1 MVEKFKSGKVYV
13 LKGSEKPYEEIV
25 EAKIYKSKNDEG
37 KIEYHLMLDSYFFT
51 GRYLADNFARVYA
64 THGSLESP
72 ENFNPND
79 YEELGNTT
87 QLFNIS
93 DACLFEKKPSY
104 QTLELALKTIANAK
118 NCDFKNWKQRGDKM
132 QKIAREALRV

>member
-25 EAKIYKSKNDEG
+25 EAAIYKSKNDEG
-37 KIEYHLMLDSYFFT
+37 KIESCLMLDFYTF
-51 GRYLADNFARVYA
+51 DNFTVDTKARVYA
-64 THGSLESP
+64 THGSIESA
-72 ENFNPND
+72 ENYNPKD

-87 QLFNIS
+87 QLFDIS
-93 DACLFEKKPSY
+93 NAYLYEKKPSY

-118 NCDFKNWKQRGDKM
+118 NCDFRNWKQRGDKM